1 LNTQKYSPLTDRLPE
16 DVIAFRSDGAM
27 NVGQFLRAARRWS
40 EQLPAHKYVFN
51 LFTDR
56 FQFLLGFC
64 ASVIAG
70 QCTLLP
76 PNRLEKTLEQLTVD
90 YPDSHIL
97 GNPDSAYGEL
107 FAPEALDKLA
117 GAGNGVIPDIPE
129 NQLCAIAFTSGSTG
143 KAKPNLKYWG
153 TLRTG
158 SLNNAEFLL
167 KDTARLM
174 NLLATVP
181 PQHMWGF
188 EASILLPLFG
198 NAAVSHLAPFFPQDI
213 VEALE
218 SLPEPRGLIS
228 SPVHLKVLLKSGVR
242 PPGLERIYCSTA
254 PLDKG
259 LTQELEQ
266 RFKTRVVEVF
276 GSSETGMLAFRHTAD
291 ESSWQLSGL
300 FELDVQEGGVLVR
313 GQHLPE
319 KILLQDVIE
328 KTGETRFSLLGRH
341 QDMLNIAGKR
351 GSLTDLNRRLLAIP
365 KVEDGVI
372 FMPKGDTERLAALV
386 VAPNLEPSDIV
397 GTLRLEIDTVFL
409 PRPVYI
415 VSELPRQET
424 GKLANEDLLILY
436 REIVQMR
443 KSDKR
448 DCKPG

>member
-16 DVIAFRSDGAM
+16 HIIAFRSDGAI
-27 NVGQFLRAARRWS
+27 NVGQFLQAAKRLS

-51 LFTDR
+51 LFADR
-56 FQFLLGFC
+56 FHFLLGFC

-76 PNRLEKTLEQLTVD
+76 PNRLARTLEQLSVD
-90 YPDSHIL
+90 YPDSYTL
-97 GNPDSAYGEL
+97 EDPDSLCGEL
-107 FAPEALDKLA
+107 FAPGALDESA
-117 GAGNGVIPDIPE
+117 GAGNGVIPEIPE

-158 SLNNAEFLL
+158 SMNNAGFLL
-167 KDTARLM
+167 KDIDRQIS
-174 NLLATVP
+174 LLATVP

-198 NAAVSHLAPFFPQDI
+198 GAAVSHLTPFFPQDI
-213 VEALE
+213 VESLE

-228 SPVHLKVLLKSGVR
+228 SPVHLNVLLKSGVH
-242 PPGLERIYCSTA
+242 PPKLERIYCATA
-254 PLDKG
+254 PLEKS
-259 LTQELEQ
+259 LALELEQ

-276 GSSETGMLAFRHTAD
+276 GSSETGMLAFRQPSH
-291 ESSWQLSGL
+291 ENSWQLSGL
-300 FELDVQEGGVLVR
+300 FELDIQEGGVLVR

-319 KILLQDVIE
+319 QVLLQDVIE
-328 KTGETRFSLLGRH
+328 KTGENRFNLLGRH

-365 KVEDGVI
+365 GVEDGVI

-386 VAPNLEPSDIV
+386 VAPELEPSDIV
-397 GTLRLEIDTVFL
+397 GALRLEIDTVFL
-409 PRPVYI
+409 PRPVYM

-424 GKLANEDLLILY
+424 GKMANEDLLNLY
-436 REIVQMR
+436 MEIVQMK
-443 KSDKR
+443 KSVKR
-448 DCKPG
+448 DCNPG

>member
-1 LNTQKYSPLTDRLPE
+1 LNTQKHSPLTDRLPE

-27 NVGQFLRAARRWS
+27 NVGQFLQAARRLA

-76 PNRLEKTLEQLTVD
+76 PNKLAKTLEQLSVD
-90 YPDSHIL
+90 YPDSYTL
-97 GNPDSAYGEL
+97 EDPDSLCGEL
-107 FAPEALDKLA
+107 SAPGTPGKLA

-158 SLNNAEFLL
+158 SLNNAGFLL
-167 KDTARLM
+167 KDIASQM
-174 NLLATVP
+174 SLLGTVP

-198 NAAVSHLAPFFPQDI
+198 NASVSHLTPFFPQDI

-228 SPVHLKVLLKSGVR
+228 SPVHLNILLKSGVY
-242 PPGLERIYCSTA
+242 PPRLERIYCATA
-254 PLDKG
+254 PLDKS
-259 LTQELEQ
+259 LALELEQ

-276 GSSETGMLAFRHTAD
+276 GSSETGMLAFRHTSQ
-291 ESSWQLSGL
+291 ESSWQFSGL
-300 FELDVQEGGVLVR
+300 FELDTRKEGVLVR

-319 KILLQDVIE
+319 QVLLQDVIE
-328 KTGETRFSLLGRH
+328 KTGENRFNLLGRH

-351 GSLTDLNRRLLAIP
+351 GSLSDLNCLLLAVP
-365 KVEDGVI
+365 GVEDGVI
-372 FMPKGDTERLAALV
+372 FMPEGDTERLAALV
-386 VAPNLEPSDIV
+386 VASDLEPSDIV
-397 GTLRLEIDTVFL
+397 GALRLEIDTVFL
-409 PRPVYI
+409 PRPVYM

-424 GKLANEDLLILY
+424 GKLANEELLNLY

-443 KSDKR
+443 KSIRR
-448 DCKPG
+448 DFNPG